1 MEDQHICKFDLLTV
15 VQKYFEGVLLSSI
28 TIYDMPIAYQ
38 EDTDDYNDTKR
49 NLGALPHCVFLIAIC
64 YGRTGSKKARLL
76 VTVKRSS
83 FRLLLGLEVML
94 LKEADGGD
102 YRQEEV
108 FTEASFPMFTPLSQR

>member
-1 MEDQHICKFDLLTV
+1 ML
-15 VQKYFEGVLLSSI
+15 
-28 TIYDMPIAYQ
+28 IAYQ

-49 NLGALPHCVFLIAIC
+49 NLGALSHCVFLMAIC
-64 YGRTGSKKARLL
+64 MVGLVAKKTRFL

-83 FRLLLGLEVML
+83 FRLLGLEVML

>member
-1 MEDQHICKFDLLTV
+1 ML
-15 VQKYFEGVLLSSI
+15 
-28 TIYDMPIAYQ
+28 IAYQ

-49 NLGALPHCVFLIAIC
+49 NLGALSHCVFLMAIC
-64 YGRTGSKKARLL
+64 MVGLVAKKTRLL

-83 FRLLLGLEVML
+83 FRLLGLEVML